1 VDLSIHQS
9 ENATL
14 RKYLHPKYNEMDRKQ
29 HTKQCEDV
37 QIYCKTIHRI
47 KFKQEDVQENKQGHR
62 NASQEH
68 FPTDGTK
75 PMIKL

>member
-1 VDLSIHQS
+1 
-9 ENATL
+9 
-14 RKYLHPKYNEMDRKQ
+14 MDRKQ